1 MYQKPS
7 HKKKYIFGIIILV
20 LYFNY
25 EIRSFIFPP
34 TIEEKIAR
42 NGILESDFNK
52 SVIMKTI
59 PQIIETIGE
68 PKSFQVRE
76 NFFVL
81 DYFDTVIIEN
91 KKNLEE
97 DKPQRYSL
105 VRLLVYR
112 GNNIPLI
119 KNGIFFHKN

>member
-97 DKPQRYSL
+97 DKLQRYSL